1 MYILIF
7 PVNNSQKKATKNFLN
22 LKYLL
27 FLKTLNF
34 KKKNMLSEHGF
45 GVPLFQTTKRI
56 TSIKI
61 ELYTVNIRM
70 FLHCKLVVSAK
81 DKNLHF

>member
-1 MYILIF
+1 
-7 PVNNSQKKATKNFLN
+7 
-22 LKYLL
+22 
-27 FLKTLNF
+27 
-34 KKKNMLSEHGF
+34 MLSEHGF

-61 ELYTVNIRM
+61 ELHTVNIRM

>member
-1 MYILIF
+1 
-7 PVNNSQKKATKNFLN
+7 
-22 LKYLL
+22 
-27 FLKTLNF
+27 
-34 KKKNMLSEHGF
+34 MLSEHGF

-70 FLHCKLVVSAK
+70 FLHCKLVVHVSAK
-81 DKNLHF
+81 DTNLHF

>member
-1 MYILIF
+1 
-7 PVNNSQKKATKNFLN
+7 
-22 LKYLL
+22 
-27 FLKTLNF
+27 
-34 KKKNMLSEHGF
+34 MLSEHGF
-45 GVPLFQTTKRI
+45 GVPLFQITKRI

>member
-7 PVNNSQKKATKNFLN
+7 PVNNSQKKAIKNFLN

-27 FLKTLNF
+27 FLKTLI

>member
-7 PVNNSQKKATKNFLN
+7 PVNNSQKKAIKNFFH

-27 FLKTLNF
+27 FLKTLNL

-70 FLHCKLVVSAK
+70 FFAL
-81 DKNLHF
+81 